1 MKRKNL
7 SRAVLLAL
15 VMFAGMEGT
24 WLFGTETAA
33 QTSKAE
39 ARSVPT
45 FELDPSWPKVP
56 AKWKL
61 GDVSSIAIDAQGNAW
76 VLHRPRTLKADQAAM
91 AAPPIVVFDPAGNF
105 IKAWGG
111 AGSGYEWVEREHGI
125 HIDHKGFVWLGGN
138 NCPGLKLPGLKPVAD
153 DQLLKFTQDG
163 KLVLQIGASNQ
174 SKGNADTKNVHRAA
188 DVWVHPQTNEAFV
201 ADGYGNHR
209 VIIFDADSGAF
220 KRMWGAFANKP
231 VDDDHCED
239 VPKPSFADAAGPQ
252 NFSIVN
258 AIRVANDGMVYVAD
272 RENRRVQTFTN
283 DGKFVKQLVKTDTP
297 FARNLAL
304 SPDPEQQFL
313 YVGNGKDIVVVDRK
327 TLEVVGSVQGPGMLG
342 GGHQIA
348 TDAKGN
354 LYVAATG
361 NGMQKLTFKGISSLA
376 GQ

>member
-1 MKRKNL
+1 MKRENSSWAIL
-7 SRAVLLAL
+7 IAL
-15 VMFAGMEGT
+15 IIVDGVVRPLPFA
-24 WLFGTETAA
+24 TEAAA
-33 QTSKAE
+33 QTSE
-39 ARSVPT
+39 VQARKLPM
-45 FELDPSWPKVP
+45 FEVDPSWPKMP

-61 GDVSSIAIDAQGNAW
+61 GDVSSIAIDAAGNAW
-76 VLHRPRTLKADQAAM
+76 VLHRPRTLKPDQAAM
-91 AAPPIVVFDPAGNF
+91 AAPPILVFDPAGNF

-125 HIDHKGFVWLGGN
+125 HIDYKGFVWLGGN

-163 KLVLQIGASNQ
+163 KLVMQIGASNQ
-174 SKGNADTKNVHRAA
+174 STGNADTKNVHRAA

-209 VIIFDADSGAF
+209 VIVFDANTGAF

-231 VDDDHCED
+231 MDDDHCED

-252 NFSIVN
+252 NFSIVH
-258 AIRVANDGMVYVAD
+258 AIRVAGDGTVYVAD
-272 RENRRVQTFTN
+272 RENRRVQMFTN
-283 DGKFVKQLVKTDTP
+283 DGKFVKQLVKTSTP

-313 YVGNGKDIVVVDRK
+313 YVGDGKEISIVDRK
-327 TLEVVGSVQGPGMLG
+327 TLEIVGSIQGAGMLG

-354 LYVAATG
+354 IYVAATG
-361 NGMQKLTFKGISSLA
+361 NGIQRLTFKGMSPLA
-376 GQ
+376 SR

>member
-1 MKRKNL
+1 
-7 SRAVLLAL
+7 
-15 VMFAGMEGT
+15 MFE
-24 WLFGTETAA
+24 
-33 QTSKAE
+33 
-39 ARSVPT
+39 V
-45 FELDPSWPKVP
+45 DPSWPKVP

-61 GDVSSIAIDAQGNAW
+61 GDVSSIAIDAQGNGW
-76 VLHRPRTLKADQAAM
+76 VLHRPRTLKPDQTAM
-91 AAPPIVVFDPAGNF
+91 AAPPIIVFDGAGNF

-153 DQLLKFTQDG
+153 DQLLKFTPDG

-209 VIIFDADSGAF
+209 VIVFDADTGVF
-220 KRMWGAFANKP
+220 KRMWGAFANQP
-231 VDDDHCED
+231 VDDDHCEN

-252 NFSIVN
+252 NFSIVH
-258 AIRVANDGMVYVAD
+258 AIRVANDGMVYAAD
-272 RENRRVQTFTN
+272 RENRRVQMFTN
-283 DGKFVKQLVKTDTP
+283 DGKFVKQLVKTSTP

-304 SPDPEQQFL
+304 SADSEQQFL
-313 YVGNGKDIVVVDRK
+313 YVGDGKEISIVDRK
-327 TLEVVGSVQGPGMLG
+327 TLELVGSVKGPGMLG

-348 TDAKGN
+348 TDAKSN
-354 LYVAATG
+354 IYVAATR
-361 NGMQKLTFKGISSLA
+361 NGMQKLTFKGMSPLA
-376 GQ
+376 SR